1 MLCEPSTQRP
11 DEMFQALAVEPP
23 GYRRL
28 PGRRVRATSR
38 TEASS
43 YVRFTT
49 GPRYLQAH
57 RDAAFREPPRVGE
70 RGREGD
76 GKNRQKAFTGA
87 RARTHTHTHTHTQ
100 GVRMQRR
107 QRAVGACS
115 MALYPHT
122 LCVCMCV

>member
-70 RGREGD
+70 RGREG
-76 GKNRQKAFTGA
+76 GGRNRQKAFTGA
-87 RARTHTHTHTHTQ
+87 RAHTQ

-107 QRAVGACS
+107 QGAVGTCS